1 MAKSK
6 FLTDIRQFMR
16 LNGYSIRTENT
27 YIYWIRFYIR
37 FHRLRHPT
45 ELSAEHV
52 GMFLSFLSNEPDV
65 SINTQK
71 VALNSLA
78 LHLLREGYVSL
89 FYSMMN
95 IS

>member
-1 MAKSK
+1 M
-6 FLTDIRQFMR
+6 
-16 LNGYSIRTENT
+16 
-27 YIYWIRFYIR
+27 YWIRFYIR

>member
-1 MAKSK
+1 
-6 FLTDIRQFMR
+6 
-16 LNGYSIRTENT
+16 
-27 YIYWIRFYIR
+27 
-37 FHRLRHPT
+37 
-45 ELSAEHV
+45 
-52 GMFLSFLSNEPDV
+52 MFLSFLSNEPDV